1 MTIRLISI
9 AILSSFLFVV
19 GCSQTQV
26 DNINLKTER
35 SMNEDFPPRIAG
47 YVEANG
53 VQFEMEQGGFKW
65 ETKDQAVIT
74 DAASPNQIAERF
86 EAVVL
91 APKTE
96 LSIQLEGQPYLLVY
110 LWEGEHRGKEV
121 LLKNN
126 RFSLPEMQGR
136 YIYEVIANWSSYGS
150 DNARGEVSYTFVVEV
165 E

>member
-1 MTIRLISI
+1 MTIRLFLV
-9 AILSSFLFVV
+9 AILSSFLFIV

-26 DNINLKTER
+26 DNIDLKTES
-35 SMNEDFPPRIAG
+35 SMNEDFPPRIPG

-53 VQFEMEQGGFKW
+53 LQFEMEQGGFKW

-86 EAVVL
+86 ETVVL

-96 LSIQLEGQPYLLVY
+96 LSIQLEGQPYIIVY
-110 LWEGEHRGKEV
+110 LWEGEHREKEV
-121 LLKNN
+121 LLNNN
-126 RFSLPEMQGR
+126 RISLPEMKGR

>member
-9 AILSSFLFVV
+9 AILSSFLFIV

-26 DNINLKTER
+26 DNIDLKTER
-35 SMNEDFPPRIAG
+35 SMNEDFPPRITG

-53 VQFEMEQGGFKW
+53 VQFEMEQGGFNWK
-65 ETKDQAVIT
+65 TKDQAVIT

-86 EAVVL
+86 DAL

-96 LSIQLEGQPYLLVY
+96 LSIQLEGQPYILVY
-110 LWEGEHRGKEV
+110 LWEEEHRGKEV
-121 LLKNN
+121 LLNNN
-126 RFSLPEMQGR
+126 RFSVPEIQGR
-136 YIYEVIANWSSYGS
+136 YIYEVVANWSSYGS
-150 DNARGEVSYTFVVEV
+150 DNARGEVSYTFVIEV